1 MTDPT
6 VGVNPSL
13 AALSRRPLRSFIL
26 LCQIVAVALRR
37 ARGVFFLNHLGD
49 GGTGSAALRSE
60 LNGSIEEGENRKW
73 SAKKCVALS

>member
-13 AALSRRPLRSFIL
+13 GALSRRPLRSFIL
-26 LCQIVAVALRR
+26 LCQIVAVAR
-37 ARGVFFLNHLGD
+37 ARSRGVFFLNHLGD
-49 GGTGSAALRSE
+49 GGTGSALRSE
-60 LNGSIEEGENRKW
+60 LNGSVEEGENRKW

>member
-26 LCQIVAVALRR
+26 LCQIVAVAR

-49 GGTGSAALRSE
+49 GGTGSALRSE